1 MQHRRDGQKLFLSN
15 LETLVIDEFDTFV
28 DSGMEF
34 TIRKL
39 LEQYLSNGPRQV
51 VFASATVT
59 KQMKALAQDYFGPG
73 TDPAHDFQ
81 ELIEKSTH
89 MNL

>member
-28 DSGMEF
+28 DSGMEAP
-34 TIRKL
+34 IRKL
-39 LEQYLSNGPRQV
+39 LEQYLNNGPRQV

-59 KQMKALAQDYFGPG
+59 K
-73 TDPAHDFQ
+73 
-81 ELIEKSTH
+81 
-89 MNL
+89 

>member
-1 MQHRRDGQKLFLSN
+1 
-15 LETLVIDEFDTFV
+15 
-28 DSGMEF
+28 MEA

-39 LEQYLSNGPRQV
+39 LEQYLNNGPRQV

-59 KQMKALAQDYFGPG
+59 KQMKTLAQDFFGPG
-73 TDPAHDFQ
+73 TDPSHDFQ

-89 MNL
+89 MNLQNLKHEFIHIADYDKVKPLKLLIKEFKKY